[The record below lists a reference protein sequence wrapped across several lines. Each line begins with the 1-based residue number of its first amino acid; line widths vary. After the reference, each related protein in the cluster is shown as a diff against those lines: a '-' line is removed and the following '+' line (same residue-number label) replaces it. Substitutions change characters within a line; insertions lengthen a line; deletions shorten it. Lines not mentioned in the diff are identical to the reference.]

1 MFLKNKT
8 AIITG
13 ASRGIGA
20 ALAIALSKHNM
31 NLALFA
37 RNQEE
42 LNKVAAACQ
51 ANGSNCIVFS
61 CDVSD
66 ENQVKNAISE
76 TAKAFENIDFLVN
89 NAGFGV
95 FKSVLDINADEW
107 DNVMSVNAKSNFLTC
122 KYALPYLQ
130 SNKSGHIINVAS
142 DVAKRTFANGS
153 LYCASKYAQNAF
165 SEALRKEVRPDNIK
179 VSVIYSGLVDSHFH
193 SIGHGHSEAETWLK
207 ENDMADAILYVMNT
221 PPHVVI
227 DELMIHPLSQDY

>member
-31 NLALFA
+31 NLSLFA
-37 RNQEE
+37 RNEEE
-42 LNKVAAACQ
+42 LNKVATACK

-61 CDVSD
+61 CDVAD

-107 DNVMSVNAKSNFLTC
+107 DNVMNVNAKSNFLTC

-130 SNKSGHIINVAS
+130 ANKSGHIINVAS

-193 SIGHGHSEAETWLK
+193 SIGHGHSEAEAWLK
-207 ENDMADAILYVMNT
+207 ENDMADALIYVMNT

-227 DELMIHPLSQDY
+227 DELMIHPMSQDY